1 MITRDEFCLI
11 FRYQH
16 LSTSSVGNEL
26 GQQMMR
32 IQFLILGF
40 KGLNR
45 NTEHFAPR
53 RELNYCQQQQQRLNF
68 CLSKLKFYE

>member
-11 FRYQH
+11 FRYQL
-16 LSTSSVGNEL
+16 LSSGSVGNEQ

-45 NTEHFAPR
+45 KTEHIAPR
-53 RELNYCQQQQQRLNF
+53 RELNNSQQ
-68 CLSKLKFYE
+68 